1 MEKEYEYSV
10 KVKDIEPFIV
20 YCKKNNYELINKT
33 AQKRVLYRNN
43 NKILARI
50 TTIKEGESKNIFL
63 DFKDENESD
72 DVLKISRES
81 GKINVT
87 DNMNFVNDILSI
99 LEFDFYK
106 ELDRLRY
113 VYVKNNVTFEIDE
126 YIKPEMKV
134 VGIEGAKEEVD
145 KVYKV
150 LEDEFKKCKC

>member
-1 MEKEYEYSV
+1 MEKEYEYSA
-10 KVKDIEPFIV
+10 KVKDIEPFIN
-20 YCKKNNYELINKT
+20 YCKENNYELINKT

-43 NKILARI
+43 NKILARV

-87 DNMNFVNDILSI
+87 DNMDFVNAVFPM

-106 ELDRLRY
+106 ELDRVRY
-113 VYVKNNVTFEIDE
+113 VYVKNNVVFEIDE
-126 YIKPEMKV
+126 YVKPEMKV
-134 VGIEGAKEEVD
+134 VGIEGNKEEVD
-145 KVYKV
+145 KIYKV
-150 LEDEFKKCKC
+150 LEDKFNQ